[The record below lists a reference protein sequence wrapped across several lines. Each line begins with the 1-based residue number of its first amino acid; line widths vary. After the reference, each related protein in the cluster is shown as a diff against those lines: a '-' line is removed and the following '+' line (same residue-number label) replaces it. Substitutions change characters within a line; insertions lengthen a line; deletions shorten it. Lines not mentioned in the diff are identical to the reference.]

1 MLETAIALIVGF
13 AIGYGVREWRS
24 RRRRQAERRR
34 RGSFWDI
41 TLLGMTRFA
50 QVARVPS
57 PGPLAK
63 PQSPGGVGA
72 LTARHRRQG
81 DRVSKAQADRGC
93 HAALSRSIAL
103 RVVIIFR
110 MTATMMT
117 LDFLSAAA
125 RRLWKVLRAGL

>member
-1 MLETAIALIVGF
+1 MMLSITGDADCCRPTCQGEGCPSPARAASAPDRMATIVIANTVNRLSTNIVGI
-13 AIGYGVREWRS
+13 APSNEQTV
-24 RRRRQAERRR
+24 
-34 RGSFWDI
+34 
-41 TLLGMTRFA
+41 LL
-50 QVARVPS
+50 
-57 PGPLAK
+57 
-63 PQSPGGVGA
+63 
-72 LTARHRRQG
+72 
-81 DRVSKAQADRGC
+81 AQADRGC